1 MIISENWLREW
12 VDFDLDFATL
22 ADRLTAAG
30 LEAGALALV
39 PRVSEAVIAARI
51 THLRPHP
58 DAANLSLC
66 EVDSG
71 SGSVIQVVCGAVN
84 ARAGMVAPLATP
96 GTILPDGSVIRPTT
110 IRNKVSTGMLCSG
123 AELGIDDSVSGLL
136 DLDPSLVPGTS
147 LNTHLDLG
155 DQLLEVDLTPNRGDC
170 LSLLGI
176 ARETAVVANGR
187 LKIPPLPRVRA
198 RSKLRREVELACP
211 AECPRYMG
219 RIIEGLD
226 TTSRSPDW
234 IRERLRRCGIRS
246 IDVLVD
252 ISNYV
257 MLELGQPMHAFD
269 AERLQGGITV
279 RAPIKGERLKLLDGV
294 AIRLKQED
302 LVIADDG
309 GPIALAGVKGGMA
322 TMITHTTRT
331 VMLEAAFFAPTAIAR
346 TVRSYNMPTDAS
358 HRFERGVDFELPA
371 VAIQRASELI
381 VDACGGACGPI
392 FGRTIKR
399 QLPPRRPLTLRKSRL
414 ERLLG
419 EKIPVRQV
427 RAVFNSLGMSPKA
440 ESGGWTVIPPSYRF
454 DLSGEHDLVEEVARI
469 VGYDNFKPRTPRV
482 QVGCGLA
489 PEEVLNVDRA
499 RDLLVDRQYYEAI
512 TYSFVNPALQ
522 RLVAPGMPAI
532 DLRNPIASHLG
543 QMRLSLLP
551 GLLEA
556 LSNNTRRQ
564 IRDVRFFETGRVY
577 LKKGRGRTEI
587 ERIAGVSMG
596 MALDQ
601 SWDRP
606 SRPIDFFDVK
616 GDVEALLRL
625 ADPKRCTTFEQN
637 SNPAYHPGQCAQ
649 IWVEGQSCGWI
660 GRISPKLQEFVELES
675 PIFAFEL
682 DWDLV
687 NKTKIPQFSPA
698 SRFPVI
704 GRDLSFVF
712 SNDIAAEKIRSCIR
726 KSAGEL
732 LVTLDLVDI
741 YRGKGIKEGKKSV
754 TYRLTLQ
761 ANSRSLTDKEADNI
775 TGRIIAA
782 ITSDLGGELR
792 AG

>member
-1 MIISENWLREW
+1 MIISESWLREW

-30 LEAGALALV
+30 LEAGALTLV
-39 PRVSEAVIAARI
+39 PRVSEAVIAGRI

-66 EVDSG
+66 EVDNG
-71 SGSVIQVVCGAVN
+71 SGSVIEVVCGADN
-84 ARAGMVAPLATP
+84 ARAGLVAPLAMP
-96 GTILPDGSVIRPTT
+96 GAILPDGSVIRPTT
-110 IRNKVSTGMLCSG
+110 IRNKISTGMLCSG

-136 DLDPSLVPGTS
+136 ELDRSLAPGTN

-155 DQLLEVDLTPNRGDC
+155 DQLLEIDLTPNRGDC

-176 ARETAVVANGR
+176 ARETAVLANGH
-187 LKIPPLPRVRA
+187 LKIPVFPRVRA
-198 RSKLRREVELACP
+198 RNKLSREVELVCP
-211 AECPRYMG
+211 TECPRYMG
-219 RIIEGLD
+219 RIIKGLD
-226 TTSRSPDW
+226 TGSRSPDW

-269 AERLQGGITV
+269 AERLQGRITV
-279 RAPIKGERLKLLDGV
+279 RPSIKGERLKLLDGV

-309 GPIALAGVKGGMA
+309 GPIALAGVKGGMG
-322 TMITHTTRT
+322 TMITPTTRT

-358 HRFERGVDFELPA
+358 HRFERGVDFELPS

-381 VDACGGACGPI
+381 VDCCGGACGPI

-399 QLPPRRPLTLRKSRL
+399 HLPSRKPLRLRSSRL

-419 EKIPVRQV
+419 EKIPARQV
-427 RAVFNSLGMSPKA
+427 RAVFNSLGMNPKPDP
-440 ESGGWTVIPPSYRF
+440 GGWTVSPPSYRF

-469 VGYDNFKPRTPRV
+469 IGYEKFESHTPRV
-482 QVGCGLA
+482 QVGRGLA
-489 PEEVLNVDRA
+489 PEGVLNADRA
-499 RDLLVDRQYYEAI
+499 RDLLVDRRYFEAI

-522 RLVAPGMPAI
+522 TLVAPGVPTI
-532 DLRNPIASHLG
+532 NLRNPIASHLG

-556 LSNNTRRQ
+556 LSNNARRQ
-564 IRDVRFFETGRVY
+564 VRDVRFFETGHVY
-577 LKKGRGRTEI
+577 LKKGRTRTEV

-596 MALDQ
+596 TALDQ
-601 SWDRP
+601 TWDRP
-606 SRPIDFFDVK
+606 DRLLDFFDIK
-616 GDVEALLRL
+616 GDVEALLSL

-649 IWVEGQSCGWI
+649 IWIEGQSCGWV

-682 DWDLV
+682 DWDLI
-687 NKTKIPQFSPA
+687 NKTKIPEFLPA
-698 SRFPVI
+698 SRFPAI

-712 SNDIAAEKIRSCIR
+712 SNDIAAATIGACIR
-726 KSAGEL
+726 ESADEL
-732 LVTLDLVDI
+732 LVSLELVDI
-741 YRGKGIKEGKKSV
+741 YRGKGIKEGQKSV
-754 TYRLTLQ
+754 TFRLTLQ
-761 ANSRSLTDKEADNI
+761 SNSRSLTDEEADNI

-782 ITSDLGGELR
+782 IASGLDGELR

>member
-1 MIISENWLREW
+1 LIISENWLREW

-39 PRVSEAVIAARI
+39 PRVSETVIAGRI

-58 DAANLSLC
+58 DATNLSLC
-66 EVDSG
+66 EVDNG
-71 SGSVIQVVCGAVN
+71 SGSVVQVVCGATN
-84 ARAGMVAPLATP
+84 ARAGMVTPLAMP
-96 GTILPDGSVIRPTT
+96 GAILPDGSVIRPTT

-136 DLDPSLVPGTS
+136 ELDPSLAPGTS
-147 LNTHLDLG
+147 LNAHLDLG

-187 LKIPPLPRVRA
+187 LKIPSHPRVRA
-198 RSKLRREVELACP
+198 RSKLRREVELVCP

-269 AERLQGGITV
+269 AERLRGRITV

-294 AIRLKQED
+294 AIRLSQED

-322 TMITHTTRT
+322 TMITHTTRV

-358 HRFERGVDFELPA
+358 HRFERGVDFELPS

-381 VDACGGACGPI
+381 VDVCGGACGPI

-399 QLPPRRPLTLRKSRL
+399 RLPPRRPLTLRKSRL

-419 EKIPVRQV
+419 EKIPARQV

-440 ESGGWTVIPPSYRF
+440 ESGGWTVTPPSYRF

-469 VGYDNFKPRTPRV
+469 VGYDKIKSRTPRV
-482 QVGCGLA
+482 RVGRGLA
-489 PEEVLNVDRA
+489 PEGVLNADRA
-499 RDLLVDRQYYEAI
+499 RDLLVDREYFEAI
-512 TYSFVNPALQ
+512 TYSFINPALQ
-522 RLVAPGMPAI
+522 ALVAPGIPAI

-556 LSNNTRRQ
+556 LSNNARRQ
-564 IRDVRFFETGRVY
+564 IRNVRFFETGHVY

-596 MALDQ
+596 VAPDH

-606 SRPIDFFDVK
+606 DRLIDFFDVK

-637 SNPAYHPGQCAQ
+637 SNSAFHPGQCAQ

-660 GRISPKLQEFVELES
+660 GRISPQLQEFVELES

-682 DWDLV
+682 DWDLI
-687 NKTKIPQFSPA
+687 NKSNIPQFSPA

-712 SNDIAAEKIRSCIR
+712 SNDITAAKIRACIR

-732 LVTLDLVDI
+732 LATLDLVDI
-741 YRGKGIKEGKKSV
+741 YRGKGIKEGKKSA

-761 ANSRSLTDKEADNI
+761 SNSRSLTDKEADNI

-782 ITSDLGGELR
+782 IASDLGGELR
-792 AG
+792 TG

>member
-30 LEAGALALV
+30 LEASGLTSV
-39 PRVSEAVIAARI
+39 PRVSEAVIAGRI

-58 DAANLSLC
+58 DATRLSLC

-71 SGSVIQVVCGAVN
+71 PESMSQVVCGAANVHV
-84 ARAGMVAPLATP
+84 GMVAPLAMP
-96 GTILPDGSVIRPTT
+96 GAILPNGSVIRPTT
-110 IRNKVSTGMLCSG
+110 IRNQVSTGMLCSG

-136 DLDPSLVPGTS
+136 DLDPSLAPGTS
-147 LNTHLDLG
+147 LNAHLDLG
-155 DQLLEVDLTPNRGDC
+155 DQLLEIDLTPNRGDC
-170 LSLLGI
+170 LSLFGM
-176 ARETAVVANGR
+176 AREATVVANGR
-187 LKIPPLPRVRA
+187 LKMPSLPRVRA
-198 RSKLRREVELACP
+198 RSKLRREVDLARP

-226 TTSRSPDW
+226 TGSRSPDW

-269 AERLQGGITV
+269 AERLQGRVTV
-279 RAPIKGERLKLLDGV
+279 RASMKGERLKLLDGV

-302 LVIADDG
+302 LIIADDS

-322 TMITHTTRT
+322 TMITHKTRT

-346 TVRSYNMPTDAS
+346 TVRSYHMPTDAS

-419 EKIPVRQV
+419 QKTPASQV
-427 RAVFNSLGMSPKA
+427 RAVFNSLGMNPKT
-440 ESGGWTVIPPSYRF
+440 ETGGWTVTPPSYRF

-469 VGYDNFKPRTPRV
+469 VGYDKFKPRTPRV
-482 QVGCGLA
+482 RVCRGLA
-489 PEEVLNVDRA
+489 SERVLSADRA
-499 RDLLVDRQYYEAI
+499 RDLLVDRHYYEAI

-522 RLVAPGMPAI
+522 GMVAPGEPTI

-556 LSNNTRRQ
+556 LANNARRQ
-564 IRDVRFFETGRVY
+564 IRDVRFFETGHVY
-577 LKKGRGRTEI
+577 LKTGRVRTEI

-596 MALDQ
+596 MALAQ

-606 SRPIDFFDVK
+606 DRPIDFFDIK

-625 ADPKRCTTFEQN
+625 ADPKRRATFESN
-637 SNPAYHPGQCAQ
+637 SNSAYYPGQCAQ
-649 IWVEGQSCGWI
+649 IRIEGEPCGWI
-660 GRISPKLQEFVELES
+660 GRISPSLQEFVELES

-682 DWDLV
+682 DWELI
-687 NKTKIPQFSPA
+687 NKTEIPQFSPA

-712 SNDIAAEKIRSCIR
+712 SNDVSAAKIGSCIR

-732 LVTLDLVDI
+732 LTTLELVDI
-741 YRGKGIKEGKKSV
+741 YRGKGIKEGEKSV

-761 ANSRSLTDKEADNI
+761 SNSRSLTDQEADNI
-775 TGRIIAA
+775 TGRIIAS

-792 AG
+792 TG